1 MVAPAVVEFPPKM
14 PNPIAA
20 VKEVANRVS
29 TLARLHL
36 ELAKLELQD
45 KLTALGIGV
54 GLVVTAAILAFFMLG
69 FLFATIAAGLATFLP
84 WWLALLIVTLL
95 LAGLAAL
102 CILIARNRFRKAT
115 PMVPQE
121 AIDEATR
128 TAKALAKR

>member
-1 MVAPAVVEFPPKM
+1 MAVAAVVESPIKM

-20 VKEVANRVS
+20 VKEVIDRVS
-29 TLARLHL
+29 TLARLHM
-36 ELAKLELQD
+36 ELAKLELKD

-54 GLVVTAAILAFFMLG
+54 GLVVTAALLAVFMIG

-95 LAGLAAL
+95 LAALAAL
-102 CILIARNRFRKAT
+102 CILFARNRFRKAT
-115 PMVPQE
+115 PLVPQE

-128 TAKALAKR
+128 TAKALTKR